1 MLAYETEAE
10 LLSRHLDR
18 DVFKEPAARARYL
31 AQMNDAAGAV
41 ETQAVWRRK
50 DGEAITVRLYG
61 RSVRYED
68 GRVECHE
75 VFAEDVSERR
85 GLEEQLRQAQ
95 KMEAI
100 GQLTGGIAH
109 DFNNLLTIIL
119 ANAELLARGPDE
131 ASLRDIISAAVSGRL
146 MVNQLLGFARRST
159 LSLEPVHLGPV
170 VNDLA
175 AVLRRVLPD
184 RKSTRLNS
192 SHVRISYAVFCLEN

>member
-1 MLAYETEAE
+1 
-10 LLSRHLDR
+10 
-18 DVFKEPAARARYL
+18 
-31 AQMNDAAGAV
+31 
-41 ETQAVWRRK
+41 
-50 DGEAITVRLYG
+50 RL
-61 RSVRYED
+61 ED

-131 ASLRDIISAAVSGRL
+131 ASLRDIVSAAVSGRL

-159 LSLEPVHLGPV
+159 LSLEPVQIGR
-170 VNDLA
+170 A
-175 AVLRRVLPD
+175 SCRERG
-184 RKSTRLNS
+184 
-192 SHVRISYAVFCLEN
+192 